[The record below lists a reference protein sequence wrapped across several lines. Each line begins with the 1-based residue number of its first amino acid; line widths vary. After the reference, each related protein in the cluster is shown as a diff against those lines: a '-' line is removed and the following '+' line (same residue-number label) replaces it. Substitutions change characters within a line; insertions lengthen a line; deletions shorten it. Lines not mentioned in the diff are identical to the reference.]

1 MESGVGKVLPKK
13 RGTVGASAPPRCDVL
28 RNWRRVWNDSSLGD
42 FMGKKGDES
51 SVMVACSMD
60 NRIRIKIL
68 KILAPGKL
76 HTTFQLLNIHWFE
89 KPLFEN
95 YLQKASP
102 NSMSPKIL
110 TN

>member
-1 MESGVGKVLPKK
+1 
-13 RGTVGASAPPRCDVL
+13 
-28 RNWRRVWNDSSLGD
+28 
-42 FMGKKGDES
+42 MGKKGDES